1 MLRHCHHNW
10 RSKTARRCQSN
21 LAVAAAA
28 AERRRRY
35 LQAVIALVHTA
46 DDAAVEHIS
55 TGEWKSVWQ
64 LSWFSL

>member
-1 MLRHCHHNW
+1 MPINGATRMLRHCHHNW
-10 RSKTARRCQSN
+10 CSKTARRCQSK
-21 LAVAAAA
+21 AVAAAA

-55 TGEWKSVWQ
+55 TGE
-64 LSWFSL
+64 

>member
-1 MLRHCHHNW
+1 MELLECCGIVTITGAA
-10 RSKTARRCQSN
+10 KTARRCQSK
-21 LAVAAAA
+21 AVAAAA

-55 TGEWKSVWQ
+55 TGE
-64 LSWFSL
+64 